1 MFARITTIKFQVD
14 RLDEGVQLYQSS
26 VVDAARIQEGFRG
39 ASFLTDRSN
48 SKAISITLW
57 ESEEAAI
64 ANERS
69 GYYQE
74 QIRKFKD
81 LMLEPPAREGYE
93 VSIQA

>member
-1 MFARITTIKFQVD
+1 MFARITTIKFKLDQ
-14 RLDEGVQLYQSS
+14 LDEGVRLYQSS
-26 VVDAARIQEGFRG
+26 VVDAAKKQEGFRG
-39 ASFLTDRSN
+39 ASFLTDRAN

-74 QIRKFKD
+74 QISKFKN
-81 LMLEPPAREGYE
+81 LMTEPPTREGYE